1 MDLGIISTGGEDFD
15 DTLIVIEMEPSEL
28 SQEDYPFTVKVVAD
42 DINEAIQNFI
52 LILRLNSTIHR
63 ESVDTAR
70 RNSTRCI
77 IRDDDR
83 MSVNEQLDLDTIQ
96 YFIPHPSLSL
106 SYSHFS

>member
-1 MDLGIISTGGEDFD
+1 MELGTISTGGEDFD

-42 DINEAIQNFI
+42 DINEAIQNFV
-52 LILRLNSTIHR
+52 LILRLNSTIRR

-83 MSVNEQLDLDTIQ
+83 TSVTEQLDLDTVQ
-96 YFIPHPSLSL
+96 YFIPPSL